1 MFIEEWKF
9 IQNFEDYMIS
19 NTGKVKSF
27 KRGKE
32 KPLIPD
38 LSNQGYGRVTLS
50 QNGIL
55 KRFQI
60 SRLVA
65 LHFIPNK
72 ENKPFV
78 NHIDNN
84 PLNNN
89 VSNLEWCTHSENMI
103 HAQKQNRLY
112 EAQRKGGQLGSAT
125 NKTKAIEKAL
135 SHVGQVFQSFKVL
148 EVFPF
153 VKYQKLKVKVECIL
167 CNSTFIMS
175 HTYIINNRNKR
186 CINCR
191 KKI

>member
-1 MFIEEWKF
+1 MEEWKF

-32 KPLIPD
+32 KLLIPD

-72 ENKPFV
+72 ENKP
-78 NHIDNN
+78 
-84 PLNNN
+84 
-89 VSNLEWCTHSENMI
+89 
-103 HAQKQNRLY
+103 Y
-112 EAQRKGGQLGSAT
+112 
-125 NKTKAIEKAL
+125 
-135 SHVGQVFQSFKVL
+135 
-148 EVFPF
+148 
-153 VKYQKLKVKVECIL
+153 
-167 CNSTFIMS
+167 
-175 HTYIINNRNKR
+175 
-186 CINCR
+186 
-191 KKI
+191 